1 MSLPS
6 MLRVAAAQYSVDYLT
21 SLDQLRERL
30 ARWVAEAAAQ
40 GAKLL
45 VFPEFA
51 GMEIAALGDRRAGSD
66 RRSPARHTAGPL
78 PLLAPRRNEQTVQ
91 WETSAIQSLLPE
103 FLSVHSELAARHGVC
118 ILAGSLPVR
127 RRKDDATAPIFLL
140 LTGPWD
146 IRTKWCPPAGSGNI
160 GE

>member
-1 MSLPS
+1 

-21 SLDQLRERL
+21 SLDQLREKL

-45 VFPEFA
+45 VFPEFS

-66 RRSPARHTAGPL
+66 RRSPARHTVGPL

-103 FLSVHSELAARHGVC
+103 FLSVHSDLAAPWGLH
-118 ILAGSLPVR
+118 SR
-127 RRKDDATAPIFLL
+127 RQPPGTP
-140 LTGPWD
+140 TQG
-146 IRTKWCPPAGSGNI
+146 RTTQPRLFFRR
-160 GE
+160 